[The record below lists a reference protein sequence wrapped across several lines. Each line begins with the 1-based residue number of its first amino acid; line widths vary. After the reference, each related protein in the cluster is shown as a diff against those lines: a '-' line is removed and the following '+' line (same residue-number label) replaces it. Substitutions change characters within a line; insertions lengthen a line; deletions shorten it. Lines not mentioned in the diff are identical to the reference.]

1 MKSIITVL
9 LLAWTLQATDL
20 RSNPKVR
27 HFIHEM
33 IKVHN
38 IKPSYFESL
47 FANVTLQEVPLKILK
62 GVRSKGKKPSKILQK
77 RYPYHGAWDRYK
89 ALKVTPLRAKQG
101 ATFIRKYR
109 TAFQNEERVY
119 GVPKEIIAALIGI
132 ESVYGKNVGKYPVFD
147 TLATLA
153 FKKNRRNRFYQKEL
167 EALIL
172 FCIRNKIDIRQIK
185 SSHFGAIGLGQFMP
199 SNYEYYGVD
208 FNHDGMIRMQNP
220 VDAIGS
226 IANYLKKNG
235 WRKGEPIAIR
245 AYYKGERFHKY
256 KTGYTK
262 LYTLQKLKGIRP
274 RGEWNYHGKVR
285 LIKLD
290 RAKFDEL
297 WIVARNFRVIT
308 RYNHSA
314 YYAMSVFQLSR
325 EIVKELRNASKK

>member
-1 MKSIITVL
+1 MKTIIVVL
-9 LLAWTLQATDL
+9 LLGVALHATDL
-20 RSNPKVR
+20 RSNPKVQ

-33 IKVHN
+33 VKTYN

-47 FANVTLQEVPLKILK
+47 FVNVTLQEVPLKILK
-62 GVRSKGKKPSKILQK
+62 GVRPKRKKPSKALQR

-101 ATFIRKYR
+101 VAFIRRYR
-109 TAFQNEERVY
+109 TAFKNAERVY

-153 FKKNRRNRFYQKEL
+153 FEKNRRNTFYRKEL

-172 FCIRNKIDIRQIK
+172 FCIRNKIDIKQIK
-185 SSHFGAIGLGQFMP
+185 GSHFGAIGLGQFMP

-208 FNHDGMIRMQNP
+208 FNHDGVIRMQNP

-235 WRKGEPIAIR
+235 WKKGEPIAIR

-262 LYTLQKLKGIRP
+262 LYSLKKLKGIRP

-290 RAKFDEL
+290 RAKYDEL

-314 YYAMSVFQLSR
+314 YYAMSVYQLSR
-325 EIVKELRNASKK
+325 EITKELKSASKK